1 MTSTARLVATC
12 GPCKSKNTIEAI
24 VDTAEK
30 VDQMTPQLVNAG
42 KIRLHNQTDSAE
54 QHFENLHRQY
64 ADALHRLRSHVD
76 DAIDTHEFVRASENA
91 MRRYTNRCEDAIA
104 NSYPQGMVDNTS
116 QIARL
121 GNRVLM
127 AAQNEADNS
136 EEPAYC
142 DRVNSAAN
150 QVRAGEFIP
159 TASAS
164 TPPQPPASPDSSS
177 ALPRRRRDCEHA
189 VLLRTSLFSPA

>member
-1 MTSTARLVATC
+1 
-12 GPCKSKNTIEAI
+12 
-24 VDTAEK
+24 
-30 VDQMTPQLVNAG
+30 MTPQLVNAG

-76 DAIDTHEFVRASENA
+76 DAIDTGEFVRASENA

-150 QVRAGEFIP
+150 QVRAAIP
-159 TASAS
+159 PMVTQAKQVAMSPRDTGASNAWRNANDRLLDSVKAVGDAIAGIQNGRHSAYQDSLSRAS
-164 TPPQPPASPDSSS
+164 PYQPPQANP
-177 ALPRRRRDCEHA
+177 
-189 VLLRTSLFSPA
+189 

>member
-1 MTSTARLVATC
+1 
-12 GPCKSKNTIEAI
+12 
-24 VDTAEK
+24 
-30 VDQMTPQLVNAG
+30 
-42 KIRLHNQTDSAE
+42 
-54 QHFENLHRQY
+54 
-64 ADALHRLRSHVD
+64 
-76 DAIDTHEFVRASENA
+76 

-159 TASAS
+159 AASDPS
-164 TPPQPPASPDSSS
+164 PPQPRAPPDSSS
-177 ALPRRRRDCEHA
+177 ALLRHRACAHA
-189 VLLRTSLFSPA
+189 VLLRTSLSSPA